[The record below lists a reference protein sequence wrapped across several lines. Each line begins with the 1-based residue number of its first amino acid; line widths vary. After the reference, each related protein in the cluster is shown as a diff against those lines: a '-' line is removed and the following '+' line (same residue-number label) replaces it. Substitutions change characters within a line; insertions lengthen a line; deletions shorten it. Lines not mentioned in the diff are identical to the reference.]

1 MRRAWILLTLGLVA
15 CVSAESRAELTSD
28 KDMYLDNS
36 SIEEASGVYP
46 IDDDDYASAS
56 GSGADED
63 VESPELTTSRPLPKI
78 PFTSAAPNVETTTL
92 NIQNKIPAQTKS
104 PEETDKEKVHLSDSE
119 RKMDPS
125 EEDTNVYTEKHSDSL
140 FKRTEVLAAVI
151 AGGVIGFLFAIFLI
165 LLLVYRMRKK
175 DEGSYDLGERKPSS
189 AAYQKAPTKEF
200 YA

>member
-78 PFTSAAPNVETTTL
+78 GFTSAVPRVETTTL
-92 NIQNKIPAQTKS
+92 KTQNKIPDQTK
-104 PEETDKEKVHLSDSE
+104 VC
-119 RKMDPS
+119 
-125 EEDTNVYTEKHSDSL
+125 V
-140 FKRTEVLAAVI
+140 FCIVLA
-151 AGGVIGFLFAIFLI
+151 GSCKGFSEWQRMFLLRSPI
-165 LLLVYRMRKK
+165 ENDVRTHGLLIML
-175 DEGSYDLGERKPSS
+175 
-189 AAYQKAPTKEF
+189 Q
-200 YA
+200 

>member
-1 MRRAWILLTLGLVA
+1 M
-15 CVSAESRAELTSD
+15 SAESRAELTSD

-36 SIEEASGVYP
+36 SIEDASGVYP

-56 GSGADED
+56 GSGTDED
-63 VESPELTTSRPLPKI
+63 VESPELTTSRPLAKI
-78 PFTSAAPNVETTTL
+78 PSTSAAPRVETTTVKM
-92 NIQNKIPAQTKS
+92 QNKIPAQTKS
-104 PEETDKEKVHLSDSE
+104 PEEIDKEEVHHPDSA
-119 RKMDPS
+119 RKRDPE
-125 EEDTNVYTEKHSDSL
+125 EEDTNVYTEKHPDNL

>member
-78 PFTSAAPNVETTTL
+78 GFTSAVLRVETTTL
-92 NIQNKIPAQTKS
+92 KTQNKIPAQTKS
-104 PEETDKEKVHLSDSE
+104 PEEIDKEKVHLSDSE
-119 RKMDPS
+119 RKMDPA
-125 EEDTNVYTEKHSDSL
+125 EDDTNVYTEKHSDNL
-140 FKRTEVLAAVI
+140 FKRTEVLAGEEP
-151 AGGVIGFLFAIFLI
+151 GGGLVGASLNRPVWLSDIQRCRPSLLNVTFLPR
-165 LLLVYRMRKK
+165 V
-175 DEGSYDLGERKPSS
+175 
-189 AAYQKAPTKEF
+189 TV
-200 YA
+200 